1 MTGKGKA
8 QSYTDFYKKGGA
20 NAPGGRGNSGGT
32 PGYGVPKPIGG
43 DKEDPTEDAKKLALR
58 RRLSKSPAKYKGFT
72 RVSNPDEKDPK
83 EMIGRSSRTVYARA
97 MARKKAEKLRR
108 N

>member
-1 MTGKGKA
+1 MSKGKT
-8 QSYTDFYKKGGA
+8 QGYTDFYKRGGA
-20 NAPGGRGNSGGT
+20 NAPGGRGNSGGST
-32 PGYGVPKPIGG
+32 PTYGVPKPVGG
-43 DKEDPTEDAKKLALR
+43 DKEDPTDDARKLALK

-83 EMIGRSSRTVYARA
+83 DMISRASRNVYARA
-97 MARKKAEKLRR
+97 RAKKMRR